1 MNQELSRAGIG
12 YALLAYSSWG
22 ILPLFWRFLAHVPA
36 FGILSHR
43 IIWSFLFYG
52 AFVYFKFRKD
62 FAKILREAL
71 HYWKIVFGC
80 AVFLSINWGLY
91 VWAVNNNHVL
101 ESSLGYFINP
111 LVNVGL
117 GVLFLKENFNTHQ
130 KIALVI
136 ATAGVVI
143 LTIGSG
149 HGLPWIALTLA
160 FTFGF
165 YGLLRK
171 KLAVNSFV
179 GSTAETLFMIPMTLF
194 WFGNTQI
201 ASVDADTAFL
211 LAAGGIVTGMPLI
224 WFSEAAKR
232 LPLSIMGYFQYIAPT
247 LQFLCAVLLFKEPF
261 TTIHAYSFGLIWLAI
276 AINFLSLRVK

>member
-1 MNQELSRAGIG
+1 MNIELSRAGIG

-22 ILPLFWRFLAHVPA
+22 LLPLFWRFLAHVPA

-43 IIWSFLFYG
+43 IVWSFLFYG
-52 AFVYFKFRKD
+52 SFVYFKFRGE
-62 FAKILREAL
+62 FAKIIREVL

-80 AVFLSINWGLY
+80 GVFLSINWGLY

-111 LVNVGL
+111 LINVVL
-117 GVLFLKENFNTHQ
+117 GVLFLKEKFNFYQ

-136 ATAGVVI
+136 ATAGVIV
-143 LTIGSG
+143 LAIGSG
-149 HGLPWIALTLA
+149 AGIPWIALTLA
-160 FTFGF
+160 VTFGF

-179 GSTAETLFMIPMTLF
+179 GSMAETLFMIPLTLF
-194 WFGNTQI
+194 WFGNPQI
-201 ASVDADTAFL
+201 SSVDTQTAFL

-247 LQFLCAVLLFKEPF
+247 LQFLCAVIWFKEPF
-261 TTIHAYSFGLIWLAI
+261 MTIHAYSFGLIWLAI
-276 AINFLSLRVK
+276 GLNFLGLRR